1 MLFSGGIAFDVDL
14 LSRYRDL
21 STKAAQARVAVFVVH
36 LDQPAYDASDRMV
49 ETVFSGREFT
59 TGLGNIAS
67 LTGGVFFGPSVPL
80 PAP

>member
-1 MLFSGGIAFDVDL
+1 MSTCCPL
-14 LSRYRDL
+14 RNL

-49 ETVFSGREFT
+49 EPVFSGREFT

-67 LTGGVFFGPSVPL
+67 LTGGVFVAAVGTAA
-80 PAP
+80 AP